1 MAGLMHSRSLLD
13 LPGEIRNT
21 IWEYVFF
28 CDDAD
33 LHLLGSQK
41 LRPLLT
47 CRQIYHEA
55 QIVAF
60 ENTTFL
66 VPHND
71 ERFIFDRVCALYEL
85 NPRLVGL
92 ISSIAVRAPKHE
104 VTAYTGSYKF
114 SQLDHSDWWAIRDAL
129 EEHHNHHISYRFA
142 SIKDLIQIETF
153 VLMLPQMPSKLGKR
167 VLKDV
172 AEEIAFDR
180 SPVRSWI
187 HFIVAWPHDPNDLID
202 VQEILNPHYMYSSHK
217 ISFVEEPEYLQWLA
231 EDLSGNTSSST
242 SFVAMKSFN
251 RPPIGPTLLGCLWT
265 CVNALL
271 PTLVCRQ
278 IHHETAV
285 LAFQRTV
292 FQMHDQFMGS
302 LFDRV
307 YNVPPGQSSLITSL
321 AVNVDC
327 QHDSPLLESP
337 FYWFSILRH
346 QNLALSNLLVF
357 LIPTEQL
364 GRGVPAMEDLI
375 NALLKN
381 VSQAKSIEQIVIVG
395 HSET

>member
-1 MAGLMHSRSLLD
+1 MACRRS
-13 LPGEIRNT
+13 ERQH
-21 IWEYVFF
+21 VK
-28 CDDAD
+28 
-33 LHLLGSQK
+33 LHLLRSYEK
-41 LRPLLT
+41 L
-47 CRQIYHEA
+47 QS
-55 QIVAF
+55 
-60 ENTTFL
+60 TTHRAHAAGL
-66 VPHND
+66 PVD
-71 ERFIFDRVCALYEL
+71 LRKRVWEHVW
-85 NPRLVGL
+85 PG
-92 ISSIAVRAPKHE
+92 
-104 VTAYTGSYKF
+104 VTAT
-114 SQLDHSDWWAIRDAL
+114 
-129 EEHHNHHISYRFA
+129 HI
-142 SIKDLIQIETF
+142 
-153 VLMLPQMPSKLGKR
+153 LG
-167 VLKDV
+167 
-172 AEEIAFDR
+172 A
-180 SPVRSWI
+180 
-187 HFIVAWPHDPNDLID
+187 
-202 VQEILNPHYMYSSHK
+202 
-217 ISFVEEPEYLQWLA
+217 
-231 EDLSGNTSSST
+231 TS
-242 SFVAMKSFN
+242 
-251 RPPIGPTLLGCLWT
+251 
-265 CVNALL
+265 LL